1 MRSNGIYTINRETMR
16 FKPWFHTLWNV
27 KILWIFHNA
36 ETMVAVNGGYYMY
49 MVQTIEN

>member
-1 MRSNGIYTINRETMR
+1 MYDTIRWTIPFE
-16 FKPWFHTLWNV
+16 PWFHTLWNV

-36 ETMVAVNGGYYMY
+36 ETMVAINGGYYIY